1 MPGFFFLLFALDT
14 ASVSSTHEARQ
25 LSLMNLHSFELL
37 REVETLLSSDSVSQR
52 RPTISDPEA
61 TAPPLSVSPPTAHPS
76 IATAHNSTRASLHQH
91 SGNASR
97 SFHSAHHEQ
106 DHVGRHALQPHPWTD
121 DDEFRDDFFH
131 RRAVEETIDDTIGGD
146 DKAFA
151 VLDALLTTARQNTD
165 LTELDIVC
173 RRVRQSEIDQLQQ
186 GLEVLDAYSNY
197 IKKRCNV
204 LYSEINAVNDQQ
216 AQLVACLEAALQATI
231 GDGPTSSSAA
241 HHGAPQ
247 SRLSAGQQQQRG
259 VTSLPDDNQSSSAAG
274 SLRGP
279 SRGVAAQALS
289 SSSSQ
294 SGGRQQLAGTISLN
308 SRSQGV
314 FASPQQQRQGLTSGG
329 GAVVSPY
336 RVLGGPFDRSAM
348 QTLLATHAGVYE

>member
-1 MPGFFFLLFALDT
+1 
-14 ASVSSTHEARQ
+14 
-25 LSLMNLHSFELL
+25 MNLHSFELL
-37 REVETLLSSDSVSQR
+37 REVEALLTSDSVSQR
-52 RPTISDPEA
+52 RVTISGPEA
-61 TAPPLSVSPPTAHPS
+61 TVAPPSVSPPTAHPS
-76 IATAHNSTRASLHQH
+76 IVTADNSTRASLHQN

-106 DHVGRHALQPHPWTD
+106 DHVGGHALQPHPWAD

-131 RRAVEETIDDTIGGD
+131 RRAVEETIDDTISGD

-204 LYSEINAVNDQQ
+204 LYAEINAVNDQQ

-231 GDGPTSSSAA
+231 GEGPTSSSAA

-247 SRLSAGQQQQRG
+247 SGRLSAAQQQQRG

-314 FASPQQQRQGLTSGG
+314 FASPQHHRQGLTSGG